1 MIDTNITLNQFL
13 EAIGDTLYM
22 VGASLFIG
30 TIFGGLL
37 GILIV
42 ITRPGGIK
50 PIPLIYQLL
59 NPVINLVRSVPF
71 IILIVALIPFTRSI
85 VGTSI
90 GTNAAIVPLIIFI
103 TPFIAR
109 LVENS
114 LLEVNPGIIEAA
126 ESMGAT
132 PYQMIRYFIFP
143 EAFGSLILS
152 ITTATISLI
161 GATAMAG
168 TVGGGGVGDI
178 AIIYGY
184 QRFDTFAMIATVIIL
199 VILVQLI
206 QTIGI
211 RLARFFR
218 RN

>member
-13 EAIGDTLYM
+13 EAIGDTFYM
-22 VGASLFIG
+22 VGLSLLFGTLIG
-30 TIFGGLL
+30 AVL

-42 ITRPGGIK
+42 VTRPGGIIPF
-50 PIPLIYQLL
+50 PIVYAIL
-59 NPVINLVRSVPF
+59 NPIINIVRSVPF
-71 IILIVALIPFTRSI
+71 IILMVALIPFTRAI

-90 GTNAAIVPLIIFI
+90 GTNAAIVPLIVFI

-114 LLEVNPGIIEAA
+114 LLEVGPGIIEAA

-132 PYQMIRYFIFP
+132 PFQIIWHFILP

-152 ITTATISLI
+152 LTTATISLI

-178 AIIYGY
+178 AIVYGY
-184 QRFDTFAMIATVIIL
+184 QRFDSFAMFSTVVLLIIIVQ
-199 VILVQLI
+199 VIQSV
-206 QTIGI
+206 GNK
-211 RLARFFR
+211 LARMIR
-218 RN
+218 RH

>member
-13 EAIGDTLYM
+13 EAIGDTFYM
-22 VGASLFIG
+22 VGMSLLLG
-30 TIFGGLL
+30 TVFGAGI

-42 ITRPGGIK
+42 VTRPNGVK
-50 PIPLIYQLL
+50 PIPFVYQLL
-59 NPVINLVRSVPF
+59 NPIINIVRSVPF
-71 IILIVALIPFTRSI
+71 IILIASLIPLTRII
-85 VGTSI
+85 VGTAI
-90 GTNAAIVPLIIFI
+90 GTNAAVFPLIIFI

-114 LLEVNPGIIEAA
+114 LLEVSDGIIEAA

-132 PYQMIRYFIFP
+132 PYQIIRYFILP

-152 ITTATISLI
+152 LTTATISLI

-168 TVGGGGVGDI
+168 TVGGGGIGDI

-184 QRFDTFAMIATVIIL
+184 QRFDSFAMISTVITLI
-199 VILVQLI
+199 IIVQFI

-211 RLARFFR
+211 KLARIVR
-218 RN
+218 RK

>member
-13 EAIGDTLYM
+13 EAIGDTFYM
-22 VGASLFIG
+22 VGMSLLLG
-30 TIFGGLL
+30 TIFGAAI
-37 GILIV
+37 GIIIV
-42 ITRPGGIK
+42 VTRPGGIK

-59 NPVINLVRSVPF
+59 NPVINIVRSVPF
-71 IILIVALIPFTRSI
+71 IILIAALIPWTRII
-85 VGTSI
+85 VGTAI
-90 GTNAAIVPLIIFI
+90 GTNAAIFPLIIFI

-114 LLEVNPGIIEAA
+114 LLEVSDGIIEAA

-132 PYQMIRYFIFP
+132 PFQIVRYFILP

-152 ITTATISLI
+152 LTTATISLI

-168 TVGGGGVGDI
+168 VIGGGGVGDI
-178 AIIYGY
+178 AIVYGY
-184 QRFDTFAMIATVIIL
+184 QRYDSFAMTTTVITLI
-199 VILVQLI
+199 IIVQLI

-211 RLARFFR
+211 KLARIVR
-218 RN
+218 RK